1 MDDGSSSEKEEVW
14 RRARIV
20 SGSDPDR
27 RRKDETGYWIMRDEY
42 ETDHKMSWETVRK
55 GSHGDYPEAD
65 YPVARIHLRQI
76 DMELEIAVEE
86 KRRRMKEGK

>member
-20 SGSDPDR
+20 AGADPDR
-27 RRKDETGYWIMRDEY
+27 LRKDETGYWIKRDEY
-42 ETDHKMSWETVRK
+42 ETDHKMSWEPVRK
-55 GSHGDYPEAD
+55 SSHGDYPEAD

-86 KRRRMKEGK
+86 KRRQMKEGK

>member
-1 MDDGSSSEKEEVW
+1 MEGDPASKKEIVW
-14 RRARIV
+14 SRARIV
-20 SGSDPDR
+20 SGADPDR
-27 RRKDETGYWIMRDEY
+27 MRKDETGYWIMRDEY

-55 GSHGDYPEAD
+55 GSHGDYPEAE
-65 YPVARIHLRQI
+65 YPVARIHWRQI